1 MEWIE
6 RLNDAISYIEEHL
19 TEEIDMNQLGRI
31 ACCSSYH
38 FQRMFT
44 YMAGVPL
51 AEYIRRRKMSLAAV
65 DLQGRGMK
73 IIDVA
78 GKYGYSSPT
87 AFNRAFQSV
96 HGIAPSSL
104 KKEGVSVKSF
114 PPITFKITVKGVEEM
129 NYRIETKEA
138 FRIVGV
144 SVPLDKDIEK
154 NFAVIPAK
162 WGEIAAN
169 GTLQRLTGMM
179 DTQPMGVL
187 GISTCNDTEPWRYYI
202 AVSSTQAADGLEEYT
217 VPAATWAVFPGSGT
231 NQSIQEL
238 ERRIVTEWLPTSGYE
253 YGNAPD
259 VEVYLNP
266 DPANAQYE
274 VWIPVVKRQGE
285 NRSGAAEPVT
295 CQPPQAHRPLFHG
308 WSLPRTQPRG
318 TFKISLS
325 NSSML
330 LECAASLCHSRR
342 ISRFFCS

>member
-6 RLNDAISYIEEHL
+6 RLNEAIGYIEEHL
-19 TEEIDMNQLGRI
+19 TDEIDMEQLGRI

-44 YMAGVPL
+44 YMAGLPL
-51 AEYIRRRKMSLAAV
+51 SEYIRRRKMSLAAV
-65 DLQGRGMK
+65 DLQGKDMK
-73 IIDVA
+73 IIDA
-78 GKYGYSSPT
+78 AARYGYSSPT

-96 HGIAPSSL
+96 HGIAPSAL
-104 KKEGVSVKSF
+104 KKEGISVKSF

-144 SVPLDKDIEK
+144 SVPLEKDIEK

-162 WGEIAAN
+162 WGEISAD
-169 GTLQRLTGMM
+169 GTLQRLIGMM
-179 DTQPMGVL
+179 DTPPMGVL
-187 GISTCNDTEPWRYYI
+187 GVSTCNDTEPWRYYI
-202 AVSSTQAADGLEEYT
+202 AVSSSQAAGGLEEYT
-217 VPAATWAVFPGSGT
+217 VPGATWAVFPGSGA

-266 DPANAQYE
+266 DPDNAQFE
-274 VWIPVVKRQGE
+274 VWIPVVKKQG
-285 NRSGAAEPVT
+285 
-295 CQPPQAHRPLFHG
+295 
-308 WSLPRTQPRG
+308 
-318 TFKISLS
+318 
-325 NSSML
+325 
-330 LECAASLCHSRR
+330 
-342 ISRFFCS
+342 

>member
-6 RLNDAISYIEEHL
+6 RLNDAVGYIEEHL
-19 TEEIDMNQLGRI
+19 TEEIDYERLGKI

-51 AEYIRRRKMSLAAV
+51 SEYIRRRRMSLAAV
-65 DLQGRGMK
+65 DLQSTGIK

-78 GKYGYSSPT
+78 GKYGYNSPT

-96 HGIAPSSL
+96 HGIAPSAV
-104 KKEGVSVKSF
+104 KNEGVSVKSF
-114 PPITFKITVKGVEEM
+114 PPVSFKIIVKGVEEM
-129 NYRIETKEA
+129 NYRIETKDA

-144 SVPLDKDIEK
+144 SVPLEKDIEK
-154 NFAVIPAK
+154 NFAVIPRK
-162 WGEIAAN
+162 WQEIVMN
-169 GTLQRLTGMM
+169 GTLQKLTGLM

-187 GISTCNDTEPWRYYI
+187 GVSTCNDTEPWRYYI
-202 AVSSTQAADGLEEYT
+202 AVASSQTDRDLEEYT
-217 VPAATWAVFPGSGT
+217 VPAATWAVFPGAGT

-266 DPANAQYE
+266 DPQNAQYE
-274 VWIPVVKRQGE
+274 VWIPVVRK
-285 NRSGAAEPVT
+285 A
-295 CQPPQAHRPLFHG
+295 
-308 WSLPRTQPRG
+308 
-318 TFKISLS
+318 
-325 NSSML
+325 
-330 LECAASLCHSRR
+330 
-342 ISRFFCS
+342 

>member
-6 RLNDAISYIEEHL
+6 RLNDAVGYIEEHL
-19 TEEIDMNQLGRI
+19 TEEIDYERLGKI

-51 AEYIRRRKMSLAAV
+51 SEYIRRRRMSLAAV
-65 DLQGRGMK
+65 DLQSTGIK

-78 GKYGYSSPT
+78 GKYGYNSPT

-96 HGIAPSSL
+96 HGIAPSAV
-104 KKEGVSVKSF
+104 KNEGVSVKSF
-114 PPITFKITVKGVEEM
+114 PPVSFKIIVKGVEEM
-129 NYRIETKEA
+129 NYRIETKAA

-144 SVPLDKDIEK
+144 SVPLEKDIEK
-154 NFAVIPAK
+154 IFAVIPRK
-162 WGEIAAN
+162 WQETAVN
-169 GTLQRLTGMM
+169 GTLQKLTGLM

-187 GISTCNDTEPWRYYI
+187 GVSTCNDTEPWRYYI
-202 AVSSTQAADGLEEYT
+202 AVASSQTDRDLEEYT
-217 VPAATWAVFPGSGT
+217 VPAATWAVFPGAGT

-266 DPANAQYE
+266 DPQNAQYE
-274 VWIPVVKRQGE
+274 VWIPVVRK
-285 NRSGAAEPVT
+285 A
-295 CQPPQAHRPLFHG
+295 
-308 WSLPRTQPRG
+308 
-318 TFKISLS
+318 
-325 NSSML
+325 
-330 LECAASLCHSRR
+330 
-342 ISRFFCS
+342 